1 MVILIL
7 PGILRL
13 VVAVL
18 VVVDSVV
25 VGGPMACE
33 GDFTLTKART
43 LTSLHHLVTDLYG
56 LQAGDQ
62 HHQMYTDMQMVTV
75 RADTQIGTEVKTG
88 MR

>member
-25 VGGPMACE
+25 VGGTMA
-33 GDFTLTKART
+33 
-43 LTSLHHLVTDLYG
+43 SLHHLVTYLHGVQDRQQR
-56 LQAGDQ
+56 QAG